1 RTTSERQHMHK
12 PLRVLRSF
20 AAAALLAT
28 LAACS
33 SNAVKDNATA
43 AAANT
48 PAQYDLVVIAEKD
61 AQFDVGGNIVTAES
75 LRGHIRFRNETNEPV
90 HTILLKRGEK
100 QKITNDHVA
109 GIAGVA
115 RDLKVEA
122 YVEDNDGKL
131 KVIAIRDDK

>member
-1 RTTSERQHMHK
+1 MHK
-12 PLRVLRSF
+12 FFHVLRTV

-33 SNAVKDNATA
+33 SNAVKDNAA
-43 AAANT
+43 AAPAN
-48 PAQYDLVVIAEKD
+48 ASQQYDLVVLADKD
-61 AQFDVGGNIVTAES
+61 GQFDFEGATLNAED
-75 LRGHIRFRNETNEPV
+75 LRGHIRFRNETSQPV
-90 HTILLKRGEK
+90 RVILLKRGEK
-100 QKITNDHVA
+100 QKVTNQHVA
-109 GIAGVA
+109 GMAGVA